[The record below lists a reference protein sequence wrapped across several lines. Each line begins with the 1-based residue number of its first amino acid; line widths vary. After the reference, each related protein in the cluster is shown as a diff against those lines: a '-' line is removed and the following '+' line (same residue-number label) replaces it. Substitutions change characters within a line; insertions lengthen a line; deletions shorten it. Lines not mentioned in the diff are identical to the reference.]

1 MSSKSVRQ
9 KAAMAPSTAVKA
21 PLGESSL
28 NRALDAPSA
37 SAKRT
42 GAEPATPGLTLVGA
56 ATVDAAADGTPEEVR
71 ESASYL
77 GDASAIRGDSLEKT
91 TPAQTPVQNGQQQQ
105 AGILATPLTGAST
118 MSAMT
123 TTGSAGARRSSQ
135 TTPLQRQTTAA
146 LECTQEGREQT
157 RRAWGRGRGRDIARK
172 RRSTRA
178 RLGREKGWKEGSETR
193 AGSERERRWGT
204 TQWKG
209 GERHDGHGH
218 VWYPRRRRGFVV
230 IRPTLYIDAM
240 VFRRFA
246 RPKHRGQATTRVY
259 SGIDKTTG
267 ERCAVKVV
275 TKKSMTKA
283 KIAEVRREGRVM
295 RELQALPHPNL
306 VRMKDGFEDRRNI
319 YIIMEL

>member
-123 TTGSAGARRSSQ
+123 TTTTPSSTIFAKMRSWISRRAPQLANYTITETDDSCIGVYARGAGADE
-135 TTPLQRQTTAA
+135 T
-146 LECTQEGREQT
+146 CVGT
-157 RRAWGRGRGRDIARK
+157 R
-172 RRSTRA
+172 TRA
-178 RLGREKGWKEGSETR
+178 RHREEEEEHEGETR
-193 AGSERERRWGT
+193 TREGLE
-204 TQWKG
+204 G
-209 GERHDGHGH
+209 GE
-218 VWYPRRRRGFVV
+218 
-230 IRPTLYIDAM
+230 
-240 VFRRFA
+240 
-246 RPKHRGQATTRVY
+246 
-259 SGIDKTTG
+259 
-267 ERCAVKVV
+267 
-275 TKKSMTKA
+275 
-283 KIAEVRREGRVM
+283 
-295 RELQALPHPNL
+295 
-306 VRMKDGFEDRRNI
+306 
-319 YIIMEL
+319 